1 MTVVGDPV
9 SYNGNLLRELNLNVF
24 HEKSKQS
31 QEKRRERDKAR
42 WRMCSLAGGVLTQ
55 CIHASSQRTL
65 YMSCNS
71 VRQLHLSEAGENIIM
86 PFFQKKRPHQ
96 DFNDCWGVCL
106 VLTQLLNQPEG
117 NSRGRWTTPLLSLSF
132 RYCGSLLLSC
142 PSQPSLLNSL
152 YLEWSHDTLLIVH
165 MVHNCLSK

>member
-1 MTVVGDPV
+1 MSVVRDPV

-24 HEKSKQS
+24 HQKRKQS
-31 QEKRRERDKAR
+31 QEKRRERYKAR
-42 WRMCSLAGGVLTQ
+42 WRMCSLAGGVLAQ
-55 CIHASSQRTL
+55 CIHTSSQHTL

-71 VRQLHLSEAGENIIM
+71 VCQLHISEAGENIII
-86 PFFQKKRPHQ
+86 PFFFFFQKKRPHQ

-117 NSRGRWTTPLLSLSF
+117 NLRGRWTTPLLSLSF

-152 YLEWSHDTLLIVH
+152 YLEWSHDT
-165 MVHNCLSK
+165 